1 MYSMKKV
8 TFTHITIQ
16 NFLSVG
22 NEPVDVSFRKGLH
35 ILTGNNKDKPDRQ
48 NAVGKSTIADAIY
61 FAIFGE
67 TLRELKKDL
76 ITNNI
81 TGGRTQVE
89 LKFDVDSPK
98 GQNTFHIIRTLSPTK
113 VTVLKDGIDKTRDS
127 IANTTKYI
135 CDVLS
140 ASPAIFQNCVIMTV
154 NNTIPFMAKSK
165 VEKRK
170 FIEDI
175 FGLEVFSKMT
185 SVLRQEY
192 NDIKREHDISSAKL
206 DEIGITLQ
214 NYNSQKQRQIERRED
229 KRKLYLERQASNAT
243 ELEKLNATLHDEDD
257 IPTIIDIQRDIET
270 LEKKLIKTEDLKNSL
285 VSDLSNK
292 KATIIHKKDIYKKIG
307 TDSDSCPV
315 CLRSIKEHD
324 KENIIQEK
332 QALKEEMTN
341 IAKEVEQISEKIKTV
356 EDQKHKFRK
365 AIQEKN
371 KLVNE
376 TSLKIQ
382 NNKNIRNRIEQLRAW
397 QSELIHDI
405 QSLNESRTEFDD
417 LIQETKTRQETTSEL
432 VAGISKRLSALDVV
446 KFIISEEGVKSYIV
460 NKLLELLNSRLYYYL
475 KKLDSNSICVFDEY
489 FEEQIVNDKN
499 KICSYFNFSGA
510 ERKSIDLAC
519 LFAFSDIRRMQGG
532 VSYNIAIYDELFDS
546 SFDEKGID
554 LITDI
559 LRERVN
565 LLDECAVVIS
575 HRKESIKAVTGDII
589 FLEKQDGI
597 TRRVNYEDYI

>member
-1 MYSMKKV
+1 MKKV
-8 TFTHITIQ
+8 TFTKITIQ

-22 NEPVDVSFRKGLH
+22 SEPVSVDFRKGLH
-35 ILTGNNKDKPDRQ
+35 IITGNNKDKPDRQ
-48 NAVGKSTIADAIY
+48 NAVGKSTVADAIY

-67 TLRELKKDL
+67 TLREIKKDF

-81 TGGRTQVE
+81 TGGKTQVE
-89 LKFDVDSPK
+89 LEFTVDSPK
-98 GQNTFHIIRTLSPTK
+98 GKNKFHIVRTLSPTK
-113 VTVLKDGIDKTRDS
+113 VSVYKDEIDKTRDS

-154 NNTIPFMAKSK
+154 NNTIPFMAKNK

-175 FGLEVFSKMT
+175 FGMEVFSKMIST
-185 SVLRQEY
+185 LRQEY
-192 NDIKREHDISSAKL
+192 NDIKREYDINYAKL
-206 DEIGITLQ
+206 DEVNKTLQ
-214 NYNSQKQRQIERRED
+214 NYNNQKQRLIEKKED
-229 KRKLYLERQASNAT
+229 KRKLYLERQASNAA
-243 ELEKLNATLHDEDD
+243 ELKELDAELLKESDIPNIDD
-257 IPTIIDIQRDIET
+257 IQTTIDK
-270 LEKKLIKTEDLKNSL
+270 LEDKLIENDDLKNTL
-285 VSDLSNK
+285 VGDSSNK
-292 KATIIHKKDIYKKIG
+292 KATIIHKKEIYKKIG

-315 CLRSIKEHD
+315 CLRPIQDHD
-324 KENIIQEK
+324 KENIDREKLLLKDEMLLIAKDIEEINCKIQE
-332 QALKEEMTN
+332 
-341 IAKEVEQISEKIKTV
+341 VEGQKLKIK
-356 EDQKHKFRK
+356 R

-371 KLVNE
+371 KLINE

-382 NNKNIRNRIEQLRAW
+382 SNKNINNRITQLTKW
-397 QSELIHDI
+397 QSELVQDI
-405 QSLNESRTEFDD
+405 ETLNESKTEFDD
-417 LIQETKTRQETTSEL
+417 LISETQDRLDVINSA
-432 VAGISKRLSALDVV
+432 VATISKQLSTLDIV
-446 KFIISEEGVKSYIV
+446 KFVISEEGVKSYIV
-460 NKLLELLNSRLYYYL
+460 NKLLELLNSKLYYYL
-475 KKLDSNSICVFDEY
+475 KKLDSNSVCVFDEY

-559 LRERVN
+559 LKERVN
-565 LLDECAVVIS
+565 TLDECSIVIS
-575 HRKESIKAVTGDII
+575 HRKESIKAVTGDVI
-589 FLEKQDGI
+589 FLEKENGI
-597 TRRVNYEDYI
+597 TRRIDYLDY

>member
-1 MYSMKKV
+1 MKKV
-8 TFTHITIQ
+8 TFTKITIQ

-22 NEPVDVSFRKGLH
+22 NEPVSVDFKKGLH
-35 ILTGNNKDKPDRQ
+35 IITGNNKDKPDRQ
-48 NAVGKSTIADAIY
+48 NAVGKSTVADAIY

-67 TLRELKKDL
+67 TLREIKKDL

-81 TGGRTQVE
+81 TGGKTQVE
-89 LKFDVDSPK
+89 LKFTVDSPK
-98 GQNTFHIIRTLSPTK
+98 GCNKFHIIRTLSPTK
-113 VTVLKDGIDKTRDS
+113 VSVYKDEVDKTRDS

-154 NNTIPFMAKSK
+154 NNTIPFMAKNK

-175 FGLEVFSKMT
+175 FGMEVFSKMIST
-185 SVLRQEY
+185 LRQEY
-192 NDIKREHDISSAKL
+192 NDIKREYDINYAKL
-206 DEIGITLQ
+206 DEINKTLL
-214 NYNSQKQRQIERRED
+214 NYNNQKQRLIEKKED
-229 KRKLYLERQASNAT
+229 KRKLYLERQASNAA
-243 ELEKLNATLHDEDD
+243 ELKKLNEDLQKGSD
-257 IPTIIDIQRDIET
+257 IENINDIQSTIDK
-270 LEKKLIKTEDLKNSL
+270 LEAKIIQNDDLKNNL
-285 VSDLSNK
+285 VSDSSNK
-292 KATIIHKKDIYKKIG
+292 KATIVHKKEIFKKIG

-315 CLRSIKEHD
+315 CLRLIQDHD
-324 KENIIQEK
+324 KENIDREK
-332 QALKEEMTN
+332 AVLRDEMIL
-341 IAKEVEQISEKIKTV
+341 IAKEVEEISTKIQEV
-356 EDQKHKFRK
+356 EEQKLRIKR

-371 KLVNE
+371 KLLNE

-382 NNKNIRNRIEQLRAW
+382 NNNNTNNRIIQLTKW
-397 QSELIHDI
+397 QSELVQDMEA
-405 QSLNESRTEFDD
+405 LNEGRTEFDD
-417 LIQETKTRQETTSEL
+417 LISETQDRINEVNSTVST
-432 VAGISKRLSALDVV
+432 ISKKLSTLDIV

-460 NKLLELLNSRLYYYL
+460 NKLLELLNSKLYYYL
-475 KKLDSNSICVFDEY
+475 KKLDSNSICIFDEY

-559 LRERVN
+559 LKERVN
-565 LLDECAVVIS
+565 TLDECSIVIS
-575 HRKESIKAVTGDII
+575 HRKESIKAVTGDVI
-589 FLEKQDGI
+589 FLEKENGI
-597 TRRVNYEDYI
+597 TRRIDYLDYLCK

>member
-1 MYSMKKV
+1 MKKV
-8 TFTHITIQ
+8 TFTKITIQ

-22 NEPVDVSFRKGLH
+22 NEPVSVDFKKGLH
-35 ILTGNNKDKPDRQ
+35 IITGNNKDKPDRQ
-48 NAVGKSTIADAIY
+48 NAVGKSTVADAIY

-67 TLRELKKDL
+67 TLREIKKDL

-81 TGGRTQVE
+81 TGGKTQVE
-89 LKFDVDSPK
+89 LKFTVDSPK
-98 GQNTFHIIRTLSPTK
+98 GCNKFHIIRTLSPTK
-113 VTVLKDGIDKTRDS
+113 VSVYKDEVDKTRDS

-154 NNTIPFMAKSK
+154 NNTIPFMAKNK

-175 FGLEVFSKMT
+175 FGMEVFSKMIST
-185 SVLRQEY
+185 LRQEY
-192 NDIKREHDISSAKL
+192 NDIKREYDINYAKL
-206 DEIGITLQ
+206 DEINKTLL
-214 NYNSQKQRQIERRED
+214 NYNNQKQRLIEKKED
-229 KRKLYLERQASNAT
+229 KRKLYLERQASNAA
-243 ELEKLNATLHDEDD
+243 ELKKLNEDLQKGSD
-257 IPTIIDIQRDIET
+257 IENINDIQSTIDK
-270 LEKKLIKTEDLKNSL
+270 LEAKIIQNDDLKNNL
-285 VSDLSNK
+285 VSDSSNK
-292 KATIIHKKDIYKKIG
+292 KATIVHKKEIFKKIG

-315 CLRSIKEHD
+315 CLRLIQDHD
-324 KENIIQEK
+324 KENIDREK
-332 QALKEEMTN
+332 AVLRDEMIL
-341 IAKEVEQISEKIKTV
+341 IAKEVEEICTKIQEV
-356 EDQKHKFRK
+356 EEQKLRIKR

-371 KLVNE
+371 KLLNE

-382 NNKNIRNRIEQLRAW
+382 NNNNTNNRIIQLTKW
-397 QSELIHDI
+397 QSELVQDMEA
-405 QSLNESRTEFDD
+405 LNEGKTEFDD
-417 LIQETKTRQETTSEL
+417 LISETQDRINEVNSTVST
-432 VAGISKRLSALDVV
+432 ISKKLSTLDIV

-460 NKLLELLNSRLYYYL
+460 NKLLELLNSKLYYYL
-475 KKLDSNSICVFDEY
+475 KKLDSNSICIFDEY

-554 LITDI
+554 LITGI
-559 LRERVN
+559 LKERVN
-565 LLDECAVVIS
+565 TLDECSIVIS
-575 HRKESIKAVTGDII
+575 HRKESIKAVTGDVI
-589 FLEKQDGI
+589 FLEKENGI
-597 TRRVNYEDYI
+597 TRRIDYLDYLCK